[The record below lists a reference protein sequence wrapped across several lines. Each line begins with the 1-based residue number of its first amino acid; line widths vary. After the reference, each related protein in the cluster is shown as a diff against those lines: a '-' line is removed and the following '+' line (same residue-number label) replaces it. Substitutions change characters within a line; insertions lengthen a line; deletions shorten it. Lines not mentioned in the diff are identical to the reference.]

1 MPSKV
6 YSAAVVGV
14 DAFEVEVEVHVGY
27 GDIGKVAVVGLPD
40 TAVRESKD
48 RVLSAIT
55 NSALRWPSGRITV
68 NLAPATV
75 RKEGPSFDLPIALG
89 MLKVN
94 EQNGIPDLAPY
105 CLTGELALSGE
116 LRPVRG
122 VLAIALE
129 AKKRGREI
137 LIVPRQNA
145 YEAAAVRGL
154 SAYGAN
160 SLSEVVRFVRGD
172 GILEPVADQPPFVP
186 ARNEDD
192 FAEVRGQHHV
202 KRAVEVAAAGMHN
215 LLMIGPPGSGKSMIA
230 KRLPTILPPITLA
243 EAIETTKIHSVCG
256 LLNGSRQFVTERP
269 FRSPHHTVSDA
280 GLLGG
285 SAQPAPGEVSLA
297 HNGVLFLDEL
307 PEFHRSTLEVLR
319 QPLEDGRVTISRAAG
334 SMTFPASFML
344 VAAMN
349 PCPCGHYGNP
359 RRECRCSPVQVQ
371 RYRSRLSGPLLDRID
386 IHIEVPAIEMNELTS
401 VAEEENSAA
410 IRDRVRHARL
420 IQQKRFA
427 KESSI
432 RSNNQMTTR
441 LLKRYC
447 RLDSSGIDLIR
458 QAVTNLNLSA
468 RAYDRILKVARTIA
482 DLAASDQMTADHL
495 AEAVQYRT
503 LDRSLW

>member
-256 LLNGSRQFVTERP
+256 MLNGSRQFVTERP

-386 IHIEVPAIEMNELTS
+386 IHVEVPAIEVNELTS